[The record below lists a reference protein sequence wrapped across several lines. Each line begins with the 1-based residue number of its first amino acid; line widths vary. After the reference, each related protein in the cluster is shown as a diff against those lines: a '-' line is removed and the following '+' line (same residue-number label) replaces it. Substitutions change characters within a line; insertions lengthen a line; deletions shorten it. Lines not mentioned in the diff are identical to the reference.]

1 VAING
6 NLLSVNIE
14 SVETDITGWD
24 AGTNTTLAQS
34 TAHALDG
41 THSMQLTSGASGTIS
56 ATTHNRLT
64 GLTAGVQYM
73 AYYWLYPSVQV
84 TAHVE
89 VDWYTATT
97 YISTGV
103 GADTTAPSSVW
114 TQIGAPMTAVA
125 TTQQCVP
132 IIVITATA
140 GSQQFYTDEMFF
152 GYPPEQ
158 PLYSRAPAVVRSHV
172 W

>member
-1 VAING
+1 MAIPG
-6 NLLSVNIE
+6 NLLSANDE
-14 SVETDITGWD
+14 SVETNITGWA
-24 AGTNTTLAQS
+24 AGGNTTIAQS
-34 TAHALDG
+34 TTQALDG
-41 THSMQLTSGASGTIS
+41 THSLRLTSTASGTIS
-56 ATTHNRLT
+56 ANTANRIT
-64 GLTAGVQYM
+64 GLSAGGLYTAS
-73 AYYWLYPSVQV
+73 YWLYPPVQV

-103 GADTTAPSSVW
+103 GADQTVPASVW

-125 TTQQCVP
+125 TTQQCIP

-140 GSQQFYTDEMFF
+140 GSQLYYCDEMFF
-152 GYPPEQ
+152 GWPAQQ
-158 PLYSRAPAVVRSHV
+158 PLFNRAPAVVRSHV

>member
-1 VAING
+1 MPING
-6 NLLSVNIE
+6 NLLSANIE

-24 AGTNTTLAQS
+24 AGSNTTIAQS
-34 TAHALDG
+34 TTQALDG
-41 THSMQLTSGASGTIS
+41 THSLQLTSGASGTIS
-56 ATTHNRLT
+56 ATTHNRVT
-64 GLTAGVQYM
+64 GLSANTLYA
-73 AYYWLYPSVQV
+73 ASYWLYPTLQI

-103 GADTTAPSSVW
+103 GADQTVPANVW
-114 TQIGAPMTAVA
+114 TQIGAPMTSVA

-132 IIVITATA
+132 IIVINATA
-140 GSQQFYTDEMFF
+140 ASQLFYCDEMFF
-152 GYPPEQ
+152 GWPAER
-158 PLYSRAPAVVRSHV
+158 PLINRGPAVVRSHV